1 MNSTFIIMALGLGTI
16 FVLFAAASLIITFAD
31 IAGDIE
37 ELKGENK

>member
-16 FVLFAAASLIITFAD
+16 FVIFAAASLIITYAD